1 MGGRDIQKAQLV
13 RFLTVVGLGNF
24 DGITR
29 VAEVDEGDTF
39 DDPSILDV
47 ETWND
52 ALGEQTRF
60 PPLLS
65 RLLSH
70 LEFQLAI
77 VERFSD
83 DHALDARPHRFDG
96 LDIFYPG
103 DPP

>member
-1 MGGRDIQKAQLV
+1 MGGCDIQKAQLG

-24 DGITR
+24 DGSTR
-29 VAEVDEGDTF
+29 VAEVDEGYTL

-47 ETWND
+47 EAWND
-52 ALGEQTRF
+52 ALGKQTRF
-60 PPLLS
+60 PPLFS

-70 LEFQLAI
+70 VKCQLAI